1 MLMYND
7 FNTGISLGHREIEA
21 YGNHQIA
28 RKIKFDKICHSLAK
42 YVHSFEINWFRL

>member
-7 FNTGISLGHREIEA
+7 FNAGISLEHREIMKLKEKL
-21 YGNHQIA
+21 N
-28 RKIKFDKICHSLAK
+28 SLAK